1 MYLLKEQKGINIWEY
16 IVYLSSSGSSAEA
29 KEDLYKR
36 GLKALLKFK
45 KSFNLYKPKIKTLLH
60 IFDHTVK
67 PVLLYGSEVWGTS
80 MVNKINKEERFLFN
94 LSKNMKQENV
104 HIKFC
109 KFSLGVGKRTTNI
122 AVLGELGRYPL
133 LLEVI
138 LNIFR
143 YFKYL
148 LKSEDVLLSEA
159 LKVSKSLKSLNI
171 NSWYGC
177 IESLMQYINIDVKK
191 VKNMKIDLKSLI
203 YSKLKQKYNF
213 VWRSEI
219 YDDRNNKQGGNKLRT
234 YRLFKD
240 NISLEKYLLILN
252 EDVVNT
258 VNSDNRKL

>member
-94 LSKNMKQENV
+94 LSENMKQENV

-138 LNIFR
+138 LNIQNVFR
-143 YFKYL
+143 YFKHLFQILQISAFVFLKFYRSPENKSSDPIYYTGSRYL
-148 LKSEDVLLSEA
+148 V
-159 LKVSKSLKSLNI
+159 
-171 NSWYGC
+171 
-177 IESLMQYINIDVKK
+177 
-191 VKNMKIDLKSLI
+191 
-203 YSKLKQKYNF
+203 
-213 VWRSEI
+213 RS
-219 YDDRNNKQGGNKLRT
+219 
-234 YRLFKD
+234 
-240 NISLEKYLLILN
+240 ISLG
-252 EDVVNT
+252 
-258 VNSDNRKL
+258 